1 MSVQKLSLELPDLIL
16 TMPSENIIEFVDKLY
31 VNLQITLYIG
41 KESPSPTNILWHSN
55 SYKVPVDVTCCQK

>member
-41 KESPSPTNILWHSN
+41 KESPSPTNIL
-55 SYKVPVDVTCCQK
+55 